1 MNVGS
6 ERVRHLSK
14 ITQQFGARPGFN
26 PDASHSEA
34 SLFSHSGEVWGGG
47 GGGGEWQGL
56 HHPLRARLSGLR
68 VVLPVW
74 KDGSRLAE
82 PGWEE
87 ACL

>member
-1 MNVGS
+1 M
-6 ERVRHLSK
+6 RLTLRL
-14 ITQQFGARPGFN
+14 
-26 PDASHSEA
+26 HSSA
-34 SLFSHSGEVWGGG
+34 ILGRSGGG
-47 GGGGEWQGL
+47 GGSREWQGL